1 MGDGL
6 ILHCEKCGERYPLM
20 LGVGMGYPMEYD
32 EIMEKLFKGEFG
44 ANLQKIVE
52 STNNVVVDAKD
63 YLYVCEKCGFFNV
76 YNALDLYQVTNE
88 DMIKESI
95 NEDKKWLNGWH
106 FFKHDAKN
114 FRILK
119 RVKYA
124 CPKCKGRMKR
134 YSEYD
139 KIPELEC
146 PDCHEKLVKGGYIC
160 WD

>member
-6 ILHCEKCGERYPLM
+6 VLRCEKCGKRYPLM

-32 EIMEKLFKGEFG
+32 KIMEKLFKGEFG
-44 ANLQKIVE
+44 ANLQRIVE
-52 STNNVVVDAKD
+52 STDNVVVDAMN
-63 YLYVCEKCGFFNV
+63 YLYVCEKCDFFNI
-76 YNALDLYQVTNE
+76 YNALDLYQVINE

-119 RVKYA
+119 RVKHA
-124 CPKCKGRMKR
+124 CPNCKRCMKR
-134 YSEYD
+134 YGETD
-139 KIPELEC
+139 EIPTLKC
-146 PDCHEKLVKGGYIC
+146 PECHEKLVEGGYIC